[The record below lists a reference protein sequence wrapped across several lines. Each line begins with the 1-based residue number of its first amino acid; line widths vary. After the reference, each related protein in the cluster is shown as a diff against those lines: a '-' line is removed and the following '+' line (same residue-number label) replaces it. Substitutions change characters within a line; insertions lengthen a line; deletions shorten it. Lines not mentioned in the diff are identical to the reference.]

1 MRQWI
6 VFASVVMVAA
16 AASAQQPRS
25 AVRIPKT
32 APAPSLTPTGVP
44 APSAADA
51 ATIAE
56 VLAFEKQME
65 AAVVRGDVKFLDHAL
80 SPDFIFTH
88 GDGWTSGGAPL
99 KVDTKATWLAYVA
112 KQPPPYF
119 YRELDHVQV
128 ELHGNIALTIGRYL
142 YLPQSNNPQP
152 GHLYVWFERVY
163 QKQNG
168 EWKHLS
174 HRTVKGPV
182 REDDEP
188 ASAGTK

>member
-1 MRQWI
+1 MR
-6 VFASVVMVAA
+6 ALT
-16 AASAQQPRS
+16 ASALVVVFGAALFAQQTKTP
-25 AVRIPKT
+25 VRIPKT
-32 APAPSLTPTGVP
+32 APAPSLTPPGVP
-44 APSAADA
+44 APSATEA

-65 AAVVRGDVKFLDHAL
+65 AAVVRGDVKFLERAL

-88 GDGWTSGGAPL
+88 GDGWTNGGAPL

-119 YRELDHVQV
+119 FRELDHVQV

-152 GHLYVWFERVY
+152 GHMYVWFERVY

-182 REDDEP
+182 REDDDP
-188 ASAGTK
+188 ATAGTK

>member
-1 MRQWI
+1 MPR
-6 VFASVVMVAA
+6 SMAA
-16 AASAQQPRS
+16 VLALVIGATLSAQSPKP
-25 AVRIPKT
+25 VKIPKT

-142 YLPQSNNPQP
+142 YLPQSNNPQQ
-152 GHLYVWFERVY
+152 GHMYVWFERVY
-163 QKQNG
+163 ARQNG

-182 REDDEP
+182 REDDDP